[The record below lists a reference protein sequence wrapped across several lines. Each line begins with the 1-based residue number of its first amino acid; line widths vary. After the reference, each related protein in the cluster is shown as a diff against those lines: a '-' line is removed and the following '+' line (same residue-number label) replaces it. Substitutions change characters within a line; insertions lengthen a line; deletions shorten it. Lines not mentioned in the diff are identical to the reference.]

1 MIPKEYAQ
9 VELKLKNRNISSN
22 SGLAWIDK
30 TLEFCGFWKDIKMLI
45 KSKRSNNELSAD
57 KKIRSEIL
65 SRISGSTAIEDLEVL
80 RKDKGLEKMT
90 GKKHEVIEHS
100 DNPAQFIKNALK
112 PAKVE
117 EVRITERMDGK
128 TIAVISVNPKDKGV
142 AIGKNGRNAERI
154 RFLAKRYF
162 QIQNVSIT

>member
-1 MIPKEYAQ
+1 MASGIKFTSREMRFIALFQSITGATVKDCIVDSDLNRIIFVVKEGSIGMAIG
-9 VELKLKNRNISSN
+9 KRGKNIH
-22 SGLAWIDK
+22 L
-30 TLEFCGFWKDIKMLI
+30 
-45 KSKRSNNELSAD
+45 
-57 KKIRSEIL
+57 
-65 SRISGSTAIEDLEVL
+65 
-80 RKDKGLEKMT
+80 LEKMT

-112 PAKVE
+112 PAKVD

>member
-1 MIPKEYAQ
+1 MASGIKFTSVEMRFIALFQSITGATVKDCIVDTDLNRIIFVVKEGSIGMAIG
-9 VELKLKNRNISSN
+9 KRGKNIH
-22 SGLAWIDK
+22 L
-30 TLEFCGFWKDIKMLI
+30 
-45 KSKRSNNELSAD
+45 
-57 KKIRSEIL
+57 
-65 SRISGSTAIEDLEVL
+65 
-80 RKDKGLEKMT
+80 LEKMT

-112 PAKVE
+112 PAKVD

>member
-1 MIPKEYAQ
+1 MRYIALFQSITGATVRDCIVDTDLNRIIFVVKEGSIGMAIG
-9 VELKLKNRNISSN
+9 KRGKNIH
-22 SGLAWIDK
+22 
-30 TLEFCGFWKDIKMLI
+30 T
-45 KSKRSNNELSAD
+45 
-57 KKIRSEIL
+57 
-65 SRISGSTAIEDLEVL
+65 
-80 RKDKGLEKMT
+80 LEKMT

-100 DNPAQFIKNALK
+100 ENPAQFIKNALK
-112 PAKVE
+112 PAKVD

>member
-1 MIPKEYAQ
+1 MATGIKFTSREMRYIALFQSITGATVKDCIVDDSDLNRIIFVVKEGSIGMAIG
-9 VELKLKNRNISSN
+9 NIHQ
-22 SGLAWIDK
+22 
-30 TLEFCGFWKDIKMLI
+30 
-45 KSKRSNNELSAD
+45 
-57 KKIRSEIL
+57 
-65 SRISGSTAIEDLEVL
+65 
-80 RKDKGLEKMT
+80 LEKMT

-112 PAKVE
+112 PAKVD